1 VKWYLLKDRRQ
12 LGPFSKEE
20 IIEGLNSDKFDL
32 KDYLLPESAVKD
44 QSSFAYVL
52 LSSVVGPEIVF
63 DIEKRKQK
71 NTQQDIKDTSSTE
84 SNFKIQNKAEHAARM
99 KDLQSEFEKS
109 LDSSQLSQSKLSQNK
124 VPATTGN
131 IDAYSAASSFS
142 QQVRVQGSSSKSW
155 LIGAGLCVVAGF
167 VAYQMGVFEAKVPQ
181 GSVSQQANS
190 LPQQGSPRMSRP
202 TVNYPMNNPMSNPM
216 NYPSAAR
223 GMVQNPRPSYN
234 RMPSSQIQLPA
245 PTVRNVEENVP
256 VVHTEEVVSD
266 SNEPVAQRNPAMMKK
281 LLRQKMRN
289 RRNGN
294 ASSDEDPGAE
304 NENDLEA
311 AQEAEPG
318 NDDENNAE

>member
-1 VKWYLLKDRRQ
+1 MKWYLLKDRRQ

-71 NTQQDIKDTSSTE
+71 NTQQDTKDTSSTE

-155 LIGAGLCVVAGF
+155 LIIVAGLCVVAGF
-167 VAYQMGVFEAKVPQ
+167 VAYQMGGFEDKIHQ

-190 LPQQGSPRMSRP
+190 VPQQGSPRMSRP
-202 TVNYPMNNPMSNPM
+202 PVNYPLNNPM
-216 NYPSAAR
+216 NYPSAPR
-223 GMVQNPRPSYN
+223 GMVQNPNPSYN
-234 RMPSSQIQLPA
+234 RLPSSQIQLPT

-281 LLRQKMRN
+281 LLRQKMKN
-289 RRNGN
+289 PRNGGVS
-294 ASSDEDPGAE
+294 AEEDLGAD
-304 NENDLEA
+304 NGDDPEA

-318 NDDENNAE
+318 NNDENNAE

>member
-1 VKWYLLKDRRQ
+1 MKWYLLKDRRQ

-71 NTQQDIKDTSSTE
+71 DTQQETKDTSSTE

-155 LIGAGLCVVAGF
+155 LMIGAGLCAVAGF

-181 GSVSQQANS
+181 GSVSQKANPM
-190 LPQQGSPRMSRP
+190 PQQGSPRMSRQSL
-202 TVNYPMNNPMSNPM
+202 NNSM
-216 NYPSAAR
+216 NYPSAPR
-223 GMVQNPRPSYN
+223 GMVQNPSPSYN
-234 RMPSSQIQLPA
+234 RLPSSQIQLPA
-245 PTVRNVEENVP
+245 PTIRNVEENVP
-256 VVHTEEVVSD
+256 VVHTEEVVSE

-281 LLRQKMRN
+281 LLRQKMKN
-289 RRNGN
+289 RRNGE
-294 ASSDEDPGAE
+294 ASGEEYPGAD
-304 NENDLEA
+304 NGDDPEA

-318 NDDENNAE
+318 NNDENNAE

>member
-1 VKWYLLKDRRQ
+1 MKWFLLKDRRQ

-32 KDYLLPESAVKD
+32 KDYLLPESAAKD

-71 NTQQDIKDTSSTE
+71 NTQQDTKSGSSAE

-142 QQVRVQGSSSKSW
+142 QQVRVEGSSSKLW
-155 LIGAGLCVVAGF
+155 LMIGAGLCAVAGF
-167 VAYQMGVFEAKVPQ
+167 VAYQMGVFEAKIPQ
-181 GSVSQQANS
+181 NSLSQQANS
-190 LPQQGSPRMSRP
+190 IHQQGSPRMSRP
-202 TVNYPMNNPMSNPM
+202 AVNYPMNNSM
-216 NYPSAAR
+216 NYPSAPR
-223 GMVQNPRPSYN
+223 GMVQNPSPSYN

-245 PTVRNVEENVP
+245 PTTRSVEENVP

-281 LLRQKMRN
+281 LLRQKMKN
-289 RRNGN
+289 RRNGE
-294 ASSDEDPGAE
+294 ASGEEDPGAD
-304 NENDLEA
+304 NGDDPEA

-318 NDDENNAE
+318 NNDENNAE

>member
-1 VKWYLLKDRRQ
+1 MKWFLLKDRRQ

-32 KDYLLPESAVKD
+32 KDYLLPESAAKD

-71 NTQQDIKDTSSTE
+71 NTQQDIKSESSTE
-84 SNFKIQNKAEHAARM
+84 SSFKIQNKAEHAARM

-142 QQVRVQGSSSKSW
+142 QQVRVEGSSLKLW
-155 LIGAGLCVVAGF
+155 LMVGTGLCAVAGF
-167 VAYQMGVFEAKVPQ
+167 VAFQMGVFEAKIPQ
-181 GSVSQQANS
+181 NSLSQQANS
-190 LPQQGSPRMSRP
+190 TPQQGSPRMGRP
-202 TVNYPMNNPMSNPM
+202 AANYPM
-216 NYPSAAR
+216 NYPSAPR
-223 GMVQNPRPSYN
+223 GMVQNPSPSYN
-234 RMPSSQIQLPA
+234 RLPSSQIQLPA
-245 PTVRNVEENVP
+245 PTIRNVEENVP

-281 LLRQKMRN
+281 LLRQKMKN
-289 RRNGN
+289 RRNGD
-294 ASSDEDPGAE
+294 ASGDEDQGAE
-304 NENDLEA
+304 NGDDPEA

-318 NDDENNAE
+318 NNDENNAE